1 MNGLLMNGAGNA
13 FLLADI
19 RAGGEEA
26 FTPERV
32 QALARAHRLDQILLI
47 AGSADAPVMRVLNA
61 DGGEVGACGNGAR
74 CVGWYLMQADGS
86 DRVTMGSL
94 GGPLIAEAA
103 GAMRVRVDLGPAR
116 TGWRDVPL
124 AREMDTVTLELAVE
138 APGLSLAGPG
148 AVSMGN
154 PHCVFFVDDAEAIPA
169 ETIGPV
175 LEHDKLFP
183 ERANIG
189 FAQVIAPDRI
199 RLRVWERGTGLTKA
213 CGTGAAAAVV
223 AGARKGL
230 TDRAVTIIADGGE
243 LRVEWRADNHVT
255 LEGPVAIDG
264 EIAIPV

>member
-13 FLLADI
+13 FLLADV
-19 RAGGEEA
+19 RGGGETL
-26 FTPERV
+26 FSPERTK
-32 QALARAHRLDQILLI
+32 ALARDHRLDQILLI
-47 AGSADAPVMRVLNA
+47 AGTEEAPVMRVLNA

-74 CVGWYLMQADGS
+74 CVGWYLMREAGTQS
-86 DRVTMGSL
+86 VTMGSE
-94 GGPLIAEAA
+94 GGPLVAEAA
-103 GAMRVRVDLGPAR
+103 GELRVRVDLGPAR
-116 TGWRDVPL
+116 TGWRDIPL
-124 AREMDTVTLELAVE
+124 AREMDTVSLDLPVETGGQTLSA
-138 APGLSLAGPG
+138 PG

-169 ETIGPV
+169 GVIGPR

-199 RLRVWERGTGLTKA
+199 RLRVWERGAGLTLA

-223 AGARKGL
+223 AGHRKGL
-230 TDRAVTIIADGGE
+230 TDRRATVIADGGE
-243 LRVEWRADNHVT
+243 LVIDWRADNHVT

-264 EIAIPV
+264 EIAIPA

>member
-19 RAGGEEA
+19 RTGGADA
-26 FTPERV
+26 FTPERT
-32 QALARAHRLDQILLI
+32 QALAREYRLDQILLI
-47 AGSADAPVMRVLNA
+47 DGTVEAPVMRVLNA

-74 CVGWYLMQADGS
+74 CVGWYLMRESGKAS
-86 DRVTMGSL
+86 VTMGSL
-94 GGPLIAEAA
+94 GGDLVAETA
-103 GAMRVRVDLGPAR
+103 GEMRIRVDLGPAR
-116 TGWRDVPL
+116 TGWQDIPL

-154 PHCVFFVDDAEAIPA
+154 PHCVFFVADADAMPAEA
-169 ETIGPV
+169 IGPV
-175 LEHDKLFP
+175 LEHDTLFP

-199 RLRVWERGTGLTKA
+199 RLRVWERGAGLTRA

-223 AGARKGL
+223 AGHRKGL
-230 TDRAVTIIADGGE
+230 TGRAVTVVADGGE
-243 LRVEWRADNHVT
+243 LQVEWRADGHVT
-255 LEGPVAIDG
+255 LEGPVAVDG

>member
-1 MNGLLMNGAGNA
+1 MNGAGNA

-19 RAGGEEA
+19 RGGGAQA
-26 FTPERV
+26 FTPERAR
-32 QALARAHRLDQILLI
+32 ALAAAHHLDQILLI

-74 CVGWYLMQADGS
+74 CVGWYLMRERGTAA
-86 DRVTMGSL
+86 VTMGSL
-94 GGPLIAEAA
+94 GGDLVAEAA
-103 GAMRVRVDLGPAR
+103 GEMRVRVDLGPAR
-116 TGWRDVPL
+116 TGWREIPL
-124 AREMDTVTLELAVE
+124 GREMDTVTLEMAVE

-154 PHCVFFVDDAEAIPA
+154 PHCVFFVADADAVPA
-169 ETIGPV
+169 ETIGPI

-199 RLRVWERGTGLTKA
+199 RLRVWERGAGLTKA
-213 CGTGAAAAVV
+213 CGTAAAAAVV

-230 TDRAVTIIADGGE
+230 TDRTVTVIADGGE

>member
-1 MNGLLMNGAGNA
+1 M
-13 FLLADI
+13 
-19 RAGGEEA
+19 GE
-26 FTPERV
+26 V
-32 QALARAHRLDQILLI
+32 LI
-47 AGSADAPVMRVLNA
+47 AGTAEAPVMRVLNA

-74 CVGWYLMQADGS
+74 CVGWYLMHADGS

-94 GGPLIAEAA
+94 GGPLAAEAA
-103 GAMRVRVDLGPAR
+103 GEMRVRVDLGPAR
-116 TGWRDVPL
+116 TQWQDIPL
-124 AREMDTVTLELAVE
+124 AREMDTVALDLAVE
-138 APGLSLAGPG
+138 AEGISLAAPG

-169 ETIGPV
+169 EAIGPV

-199 RLRVWERGTGLTKA
+199 RLRVWERGAGLTKA

-223 AGARKGL
+223 AGSRKGL
-230 TDRAVTIIADGGE
+230 TGRAVTVIADGGE

>member
-19 RAGGEEA
+19 RDGGAEA
-26 FTPERV
+26 FTPERT
-32 QALARAHRLDQILLI
+32 QALAREHRLDQILLI
-47 AGSADAPVMRVLNA
+47 AGTAEAPVMRVLNA

-94 GGPLIAEAA
+94 GGPLVAEAA

-116 TGWRDVPL
+116 TGWQDIPL
-124 AREMDTVTLELAVE
+124 AREMDTITLELAVE

-169 ETIGPV
+169 EEIGPV
-175 LEHDKLFP
+175 LEHDTLFP

-199 RLRVWERGTGLTKA
+199 RLKVWERGAGLTKA

-230 TDRAVTIIADGGE
+230 TGRAVTVIADGGE
-243 LRVEWRADNHVT
+243 LQVEWRADNHVT